1 MALYGKTVTKREGYW
16 ILKVQ
21 NLLPKSTKSSLAQ
34 LQTVLGI
41 HLSDFT
47 YILLLQYTETNF
59 MCNINH
65 PKFPS
70 KICAKNVQDKYK
82 VLQCDLCELW
92 MTFVKFGFILNVTT
106 FII

>member
-21 NLLPKSTKSSLAQ
+21 NLLPKSAKSSLAQ

-47 YILLLQYTETNF
+47 YILLLQ
-59 MCNINH
+59 
-65 PKFPS
+65 
-70 KICAKNVQDKYK
+70 
-82 VLQCDLCELW
+82 
-92 MTFVKFGFILNVTT
+92 
-106 FII
+106 

>member
-47 YILLLQYTETNF
+47 YILLLQ
-59 MCNINH
+59 
-65 PKFPS
+65 
-70 KICAKNVQDKYK
+70 
-82 VLQCDLCELW
+82 
-92 MTFVKFGFILNVTT
+92 
-106 FII
+106 